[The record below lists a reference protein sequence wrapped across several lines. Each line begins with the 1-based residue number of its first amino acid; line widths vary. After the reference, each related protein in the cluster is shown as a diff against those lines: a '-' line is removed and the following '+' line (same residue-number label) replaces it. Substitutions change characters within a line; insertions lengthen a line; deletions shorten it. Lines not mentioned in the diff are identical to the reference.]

1 MRALGLVE
9 EDGVLHKC
17 VLDPSQCSEEKPC
30 LLQHRYK
37 KVKPELLR
45 MFEGTTIGQ
54 QARDL
59 ENEAVFLSNT
69 GMILQKETR

>member
-1 MRALGLVE
+1 
-9 EDGVLHKC
+9 
-17 VLDPSQCSEEKPC
+17 
-30 LLQHRYK
+30 
-37 KVKPELLR
+37 